1 MRSTGKS
8 ESCGRRVETSVS
20 SGPISGRRKM
30 SESNTPNTPNSNPQN
45 PVISTQQGFSEKN
58 VDDLVARVLQ
68 KLRISSKTDID
79 NLGKYIYNLTQRA
92 QSLSNETKDCNQK
105 LNELFGEKGKI
116 TKKIEALKPG
126 NSIYIVK
133 KYWPLIIALGAV
145 SPILIILHFAVSRFT
160 NPDFSSID
168 TNTKTANNSLTLLSS
183 TVADIKNTTKKLD
196 KVEKID
202 KSLESL
208 NANVTNFI
216 NTPKQPTGK
225 DAMVQIDPNIATQ
238 LVALKTE
245 LSQLKSSI
253 PIDISSK
260 LEQLS
265 KSVNN
270 MSSAPAAPATP
281 ATTVSKPTNIEFD
294 AKKLKDALKTEFGIL
309 TSNQSNLSTKIDSVS
324 SSVSGNM
331 GQMKADL
338 DKINKIIGAQQE
350 AKKEPKYQPVFLV
363 VLSKGFKPQRNA
375 IGSILQKLATPLPD
389 SASKIPP
396 TILVTADG
404 NRQNVLS
411 MAGYNQLTITT
422 WLDNNDLREIKVPFD
437 FLPTIIND
445 KAGNS
450 GQPKHVVI
458 LAGHNY
464 QLDKTKD
471 LSAWDKIEKITFV
484 FVEPPFLSNLLW
496 ENFQKIQGLR
506 RLKNLQTDVRIIK
519 SLKDFDANF
528 NLEVDEVD
536 DITRVM
542 KAALAD

>member
-1 MRSTGKS
+1 MSDFASQEHLKVITKYVTDKVIETLTNTQKDISPHIDKLVESTSNKISENARAEFTNILSGGRVTISESDLDIAQRCLNDLPTGKTIEKLTS
-8 ESCGRRVETSVS
+8 EITNATEQLDQ
-20 SGPISGRRKM
+20 
-30 SESNTPNTPNSNPQN
+30 SNNTWPWQYWIICATGAFP
-45 PVISTQQGFSEKN
+45 
-58 VDDLVARVLQ
+58 
-68 KLRISSKTDID
+68 
-79 NLGKYIYNLTQRA
+79 
-92 QSLSNETKDCNQK
+92 
-105 LNELFGEKGKI
+105 
-116 TKKIEALKPG
+116 
-126 NSIYIVK
+126 SI
-133 KYWPLIIALGAV
+133 LIIALFIFIYNTKP
-145 SPILIILHFAVSRFT
+145 SNLEIFT
-160 NPDFSSID
+160 
-168 TNTKTANNSLTLLSS
+168 TNTTEALNKLDPIIGSISD
-183 TVADIKNTTKKLD
+183 VKNTNKKIE
-196 KVEKID
+196 KSVETLTTNI
-202 KSLESL
+202 
-208 NANVTNFI
+208 TNFI

-245 LSQLKSSI
+245 LSQLKGSI
-253 PIDISSK
+253 PSDISSK

-270 MSSAPAAPATP
+270 MSSAPAAPAIP
-281 ATTVSKPTNIEFD
+281 ATTAAKPTNIEFD
-294 AKKLKDALKTEFGIL
+294 AKKLKEALNSEFKTL
-309 TSNQSNLSTKIDSVS
+309 TNNQSTLIKQIETVS
-324 SSVSGNM
+324 SSVSGM
-331 GQMKADL
+331 AQMKADL

-363 VLSKGFKPQRNA
+363 VLSKGLNPQRDTLLL
-375 IGSILQKLATPLPD
+375 IFQKLLTLASD
-389 SASKIPP
+389 SPSKTSP
-396 TILVTADG
+396 TILVSANG

-411 MAGYNQLTITT
+411 MSGYNQSTITT
-422 WLDNNDLREIKVPFD
+422 WHDSIDLREIKVPFD

-450 GQPKHVVI
+450 GQPKHVVV

-471 LSAWDKIEKITFV
+471 LSAWDKIEKLTFV

-519 SLKDFDANF
+519 SMKDFGDNF
-528 NLEVDEVD
+528 KLEVDEVD

>member
-1 MRSTGKS
+1 M
-8 ESCGRRVETSVS
+8 
-20 SGPISGRRKM
+20 
-30 SESNTPNTPNSNPQN
+30 
-45 PVISTQQGFSEKN
+45 
-58 VDDLVARVLQ
+58 A
-68 KLRISSKTDID
+68 
-79 NLGKYIYNLTQRA
+79 
-92 QSLSNETKDCNQK
+92 
-105 LNELFGEKGKI
+105 
-116 TKKIEALKPG
+116 
-126 NSIYIVK
+126 
-133 KYWPLIIALGAV
+133 
-145 SPILIILHFAVSRFT
+145 
-160 NPDFSSID
+160 
-168 TNTKTANNSLTLLSS
+168 
-183 TVADIKNTTKKLD
+183 
-196 KVEKID
+196 
-202 KSLESL
+202 
-208 NANVTNFI
+208 
-216 NTPKQPTGK
+216 
-225 DAMVQIDPNIATQ
+225 
-238 LVALKTE
+238 
-245 LSQLKSSI
+245 
-253 PIDISSK
+253 
-260 LEQLS
+260 
-265 KSVNN
+265 
-270 MSSAPAAPATP
+270 
-281 ATTVSKPTNIEFD
+281 
-294 AKKLKDALKTEFGIL
+294 
-309 TSNQSNLSTKIDSVS
+309 
-324 SSVSGNM
+324 
-331 GQMKADL
+331 QMKADL

-363 VLSKGFKPQRNA
+363 VLSKGFKPQRDA

-389 SASKIPP
+389 SASKTPP

-519 SLKDFDANF
+519 SMKDFDASF
-528 NLEVDEVD
+528 KLEVDEVD

>member
-1 MRSTGKS
+1 MSDS
-8 ESCGRRVETSVS
+8 IPVE
-20 SGPISGRRKM
+20 
-30 SESNTPNTPNSNPQN
+30 
-45 PVISTQQGFSEKN
+45 QQLAIKITEYVTKE
-58 VDDLVARVLQ
+58 VKTILAKDL
-68 KLRISSKTDID
+68 SD
-79 NLGKYIYNLTQRA
+79 NLKTIGDNALETNKKISDSAQKQVTNAFTNTLKEEILSA
-92 QSLSNETKDCNQK
+92 KQSLGNLVTNESIK
-105 LNELFGEKGKI
+105 EL
-116 TKKIEALKPG
+116 T
-126 NSIYIVK
+126 NTTVK
-133 KYWPLIIALGAV
+133 K
-145 SPILIILHFAVSRFT
+145 F
-160 NPDFSSID
+160 ND
-168 TNTKTANNSLTLLSS
+168 
-183 TVADIKNTTKKLD
+183 
-196 KVEKID
+196 KID
-202 KSLESL
+202 KSTKETSDKINARFNYSNWCNIASIVLSGLTVVFVIVLLLYIALQQGPTLNIAANNISTSKNLLDTITQPDSEWHIKSKLSKIEGDFKKLTDNFGNLENSK
-208 NANVTNFI
+208 
-216 NTPKQPTGK
+216 KQTGK
-225 DAMVQIDPNIATQ
+225 DATVQINPIISNQ
-238 LVALKTE
+238 LGELKTE
-245 LSQLKSSI
+245 LSQLKGSI
-253 PIDISSK
+253 PADISSK
-260 LEQLS
+260 LNELTI
-265 KSVNN
+265 SVKN
-270 MSSAPAAPATP
+270 MSSAPAAPATQ

-294 AKKLKDALKTEFGIL
+294 AKKLKDALKTEFGTL
-309 TSNQSNLSTKIDSVS
+309 TSHQSNLSTKIDAVS
-324 SSVSGNM
+324 SSVSGSM
-331 GQMKADL
+331 AQMKADL

-363 VLSKGFKPQRNA
+363 VLSKGFKPQRDA

-389 SASKIPP
+389 SASKTPP

-519 SLKDFDANF
+519 SMKDFDASF
-528 NLEVDEVD
+528 KLEVDEVD

>member
-1 MRSTGKS
+1 
-8 ESCGRRVETSVS
+8 
-20 SGPISGRRKM
+20 M
-30 SESNTPNTPNSNPQN
+30 SESNTPESTPQKIDSKKPKEQIPIKKIIQATVNDTIKATIVSLSNNTTILNKGIIGDLEKSIKRDQDLLKSILTNFKFWPWQYWIIIVASSISIILLIGLFTFIVNTKPSNLETFTASTTEALKGLDPIFGGISDVKNTNKKIEKSVETLTTNVTNYANATKQLIGKDATVQTDPN
-45 PVISTQQGFSEKN
+45 ISTQ
-58 VDDLVARVLQ
+58 
-68 KLRISSKTDID
+68 
-79 NLGKYIYNLTQRA
+79 LG
-92 QSLSNETKDCNQK
+92 
-105 LNELFGEKGKI
+105 
-116 TKKIEALKPG
+116 
-126 NSIYIVK
+126 
-133 KYWPLIIALGAV
+133 
-145 SPILIILHFAVSRFT
+145 
-160 NPDFSSID
+160 
-168 TNTKTANNSLTLLSS
+168 
-183 TVADIKNTTKKLD
+183 
-196 KVEKID
+196 
-202 KSLESL
+202 
-208 NANVTNFI
+208 
-216 NTPKQPTGK
+216 
-225 DAMVQIDPNIATQ
+225 
-238 LVALKTE
+238 ALKTE
-245 LSQLKSSI
+245 LSQLKGSI
-253 PIDISSK
+253 PADISSK
-260 LEQLS
+260 LNELTI
-265 KSVNN
+265 SVKN

-294 AKKLKDALKTEFGIL
+294 AKKLKDALKTEFGTL
-309 TSNQSNLSTKIDSVS
+309 TSNQSNLSTKIDAVS
-324 SSVSGNM
+324 SSVSGSM
-331 GQMKADL
+331 AQMKADL

-363 VLSKGFKPQRNA
+363 VLSKGFKPQRDA

-389 SASKIPP
+389 NASKTPP

-519 SLKDFDANF
+519 SMKDFDANF
-528 NLEVDEVD
+528 KLEVDEVD